1 MFLSLKVGGRQKEGC
16 NKSGDIEINI
26 AVIGLVFIHF
36 DNCQLASTTTM
47 NFQNFDSYNNQNGK
61 FFFLI

>member
-1 MFLSLKVGGRQKEGC
+1 VGGKKEGC

-26 AVIGLVFIHF
+26 AVIGCFIHF
-36 DNCQLASTTTM
+36 DNCQLTSTTTM

-61 FFFLI
+61 FFF